1 MDYGLG
7 QTYLDEGIRILELSR
22 CAPEL
27 FRKQEAREK
36 RRFLNFV
43 LSNSTWTNGELEVTY
58 RQPFDMIAERK
69 REHKKEKAAHL
80 PKSDLFENW
89 LPGQDSNLRPSG

>member
-58 RQPFDMIAERK
+58 RQPFDIIAEINTSHQEK
-69 REHKKEKAAHL
+69 RATEIAFDS
-80 PKSDLFENW
+80 PFDNW